1 MKKIPV
7 GATIAHAY
15 GFAFGKFP
23 AVLRVTAPALV
34 LQLALSLFMIGR
46 MIPALE
52 AIEAKDPSAFSLL
65 GPVLLLYPLAF
76 ILFFVQFTSVTEL
89 ALGQVMDASW
99 FHFPL
104 GKKMWRLL
112 GGFIMAVLAIAG
124 LLLAAGLVAWLM
136 AVLVSSALSAA
147 SPVAA
152 KAIAGL
158 LALLA
163 ILACYCGLIFV
174 VVRFFFL
181 LAPVNVAEAR
191 LGVGRAWLLSRGN
204 FWRAFLVT
212 LAIVLPITI
221 LEYVFIFAAVG
232 FPPMPQGGGAQAY
245 ETARLAWQTSIL
257 STIWRHWYISLPV
270 FAVIMVLYLG
280 AGCAA
285 QVFAYRKLTED
296 EALAP
301 VAAD

>member
-15 GFAFGKFP
+15 GFAFGNFP
-23 AVLRVTAPALV
+23 AILRVTAPALV

-46 MIPALE
+46 MIPGLE
-52 AIEAKDPSAFSLL
+52 AVEAKDPSAFSLL

-76 ILFFVQFTSVTEL
+76 ILFFVQFTAVTEL
-89 ALGQVMDASW
+89 ALGQAMDASW
-99 FHFPL
+99 FHFPV

-112 GGFIMAVLAIAG
+112 GGFITAVLAIAG
-124 LLLAAGLVAWLM
+124 LVLAAALVAWLL
-136 AVLVSSALSAA
+136 AVLISFGLSAA
-147 SPVAA
+147 APQAA
-152 KAIAGL
+152 KTIAGL

-174 VVRFFFL
+174 AVRFFFL

-204 FWRAFLVT
+204 FWRALLVT
-212 LAIVLPITI
+212 LAIVLPIAI

-232 FPPMPQGGGAQAY
+232 FPPMPQGGPQAY
-245 ETARLAWQTSIL
+245 EAARLAWQVSIL
-257 STIWRHWYISLPV
+257 SAIWRHWYIALPI